1 MSRPDV
7 TRHLARGEYYGRV
20 VTHRE
25 VAGLRLTELHYARS
39 VLLPE
44 HRHECAYLWLMITGS
59 SRQYIGS
66 KERLHRP
73 FSFGYCP
80 AGLEHRDEIGRVGAR
95 LFAIEFD
102 AHTTHLIAD
111 VNRPMSATAA
121 EIHDT
126 LAFSSLLQLHS
137 EFWRSR

>member
-73 FSFGYCP
+73 FTFGYCP
-80 AGLEHRDEIGRVGAR
+80 AGLEHRDEIGRLGAR
-95 LFAIEFD
+95 LFAIELD
-102 AHTTHLIAD
+102 AQGAD
-111 VNRPMSATAA
+111 MIRDLNGPMSAMAA
-121 EIHDT
+121 EIHDA
-126 LAFSSLLQLHS
+126 LAFGA
-137 EFWRSR
+137 